1 MRDSEEKERKNQKF
15 WLERFLTMCLNWL
28 SQRIRDY
35 IERQHK
41 IEDLNH

>member
-1 MRDSEEKERKNQKF
+1 
-15 WLERFLTMCLNWL
+15 MCLNWL